1 MTEHIVAFSTLG
13 SEEEAVPLAKTLV
26 ERGLVACVNVLPG
39 VRSFYS
45 WEGRLADD
53 REVLLIMKTRSERW
67 EALSAAIEEL
77 HPYDVPELISLP
89 LHKGAASYLSWV
101 DARTR

>member
-1 MTEHIVAFSTLG
+1 MIEHIVALSTLG
-13 SEEEAVPLAKTLV
+13 SEEEAVRLAKTLV
-26 ERGLVACVNVLPG
+26 ERRLVACVNVLPG
-39 VRSFYS
+39 VRSFYR

-67 EALSAAIEEL
+67 EALSAAIAEL

-89 LHKGAASYLSWV
+89 LRGGAASYLSWV
-101 DARTR
+101 DASTR